1 MYGDKP
7 GKKAMSIINQMLREL
22 DARGAAVSDA
32 PAVPVRVP
40 VKKRAFGMPVAAGLM
55 AVAVGGLGYWVMTG
69 SPDQPLL
76 PVPAMPM
83 PPRLNPITRATAPP
97 VAQVPPT
104 LLLSPPGVVLAA
116 VPDTRNSTPA
126 IPLIQM
132 ARSLSI
138 DSSRPPLKAES
149 TSQQSAVLSVQAHID
164 PADSRKST
172 VIKKMTELSPEDEAQ
187 QLLEEAQALRRAG
200 KLDAAV
206 GKYQQAL
213 ARDPGVRLARLQL
226 AELLQGRG
234 QADEALQV
242 LKTGYERQSND
253 RLAIAAGRLLA
264 DQGQRDEALNWL
276 TRGHDGLRPTDFALM
291 GALLSQAQR
300 FDESAKAYQRALAV
314 DPDQGGWL
322 LGLGLSL
329 ESLGR
334 MDEARVAYRKAL
346 ERGEFK
352 PEVVEFLQQKNGKAG
367 L

>member
-1 MYGDKP
+1 
-7 GKKAMSIINQMLREL
+7 MSIINQMLREL
-22 DARGAAVSDA
+22 DARGAAASDA

-40 VKKRAFGMPVAAGLM
+40 VKKRALGMPVAAGLM
-55 AVAVGGLGYWVMTG
+55 AVAVGGLGYWVMIGT
-69 SPDQPLL
+69 PDQPLL
-76 PVPAMPM
+76 PAPAPAPAPAMPM
-83 PPRLNPITRATAPP
+83 PPRQDLITRAIAPS
-97 VAQVPPT
+97 VAQVPLP
-104 LLLSPPGVVLAA
+104 LLPSPQRVVLVA
-116 VPDTRNSTPA
+116 VPDTRNSPA

-149 TSQQSAVLSVQAHID
+149 TNQQSAVLSVQAHID

-200 KLDAAV
+200 KLGAAV

-213 ARDPGVRLARLQL
+213 ARDPGMRLARLQL

-242 LKTGYERQSND
+242 LKIGYERQPND

-264 DQGQRDEALNWL
+264 DQGKRDEALNWL

-300 FDESAKAYQRALAV
+300 FDESAKAYQRALAA

-322 LGLGLSL
+322 LGLGVSL

-346 ERGEFK
+346 EHGEFK
-352 PEVVEFLQQKNGKAG
+352 PEVVEFLQQKKDKAG